1 MHPRIRVPQPV
12 CGLTPRSSGAPTACH
27 AGPQALGLRPILR
40 LLSSA
45 PCRCH
50 PLSSNVRP
58 RMPTLAAS
66 PPLFGTQRRAQRGR
80 SAFVACAQLLILNR
94 GLGPKRISLPL
105 PPRFAACRAGR
116 PREASSLTVAGWA
129 LLFLCAVKFFA
140 FLVLQHLLRGGHPP
154 QNGARPNPSLKQR
167 ANGSPPGPVRGA
179 VAFSTAQ
186 AWRATVVSRLAHTLG
201 LACQPLPHRQRF
213 LRLGGARSA
222 GEVLSWLALS
232 FSSSIAGLG
241 KQESLFPTHRVS
253 RHAEQAGHVRLRH
266 LRWLGTFNSLGGRV
280 LCLPRTS
287 RSLARR
293 PLTSERCKA

>member
-94 GLGPKRISLPL
+94 GLGQKRISLPL

-116 PREASSLTVAGWA
+116 PREASSLMVAGHSY
-129 LLFLCAVKFFA
+129 FLPRPSSLPSSYFSISCAA
-140 FLVLQHLLRGGHPP
+140 ATDLRTVQGLTPRSSGAPTAPHQARSVVQEHSP
-154 QNGARPNPSLKQR
+154 Q
-167 ANGSPPGPVRGA
+167 PGPGV
-179 VAFSTAQ
+179 
-186 AWRATVVSRLAHTLG
+186 L
-201 LACQPLPHRQRF
+201 PLSP
-213 LRLGGARSA
+213 A
-222 GEVLSWLALS
+222 
-232 FSSSIAGLG
+232 
-241 KQESLFPTHRVS
+241 
-253 RHAEQAGHVRLRH
+253 
-266 LRWLGTFNSLGGRV
+266 
-280 LCLPRTS
+280 
-287 RSLARR
+287 
-293 PLTSERCKA
+293 